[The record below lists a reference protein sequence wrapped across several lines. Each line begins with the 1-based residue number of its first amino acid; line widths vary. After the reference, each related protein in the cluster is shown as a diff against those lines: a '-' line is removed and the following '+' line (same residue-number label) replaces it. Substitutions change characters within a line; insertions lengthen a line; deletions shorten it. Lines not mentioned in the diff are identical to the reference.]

1 MSAAHILRGAVAC
14 AIQAPSAHN
23 TQPWRFRRRGDLL
36 ELWLDRDRHLDVV
49 DPLRRQA
56 LMSCGCALY
65 NARVAIRAEGW
76 TDKVDL
82 FPRSADP
89 DLVAELRLGLAR
101 APTNDDLALLAAI
114 PRRHRFPT

>member
-23 TQPWRFRRRGDLL
+23 TQPWRFRRHGELL

-65 NARVAIRAEGW
+65 NARVAIRNAGFLDVVEIG
-76 TDKVDL
+76 
-82 FPRSADP
+82 
-89 DLVAELRLGLAR
+89 R
-101 APTNDDLALLAAI
+101 A
-114 PRRHRFPT
+114 HV